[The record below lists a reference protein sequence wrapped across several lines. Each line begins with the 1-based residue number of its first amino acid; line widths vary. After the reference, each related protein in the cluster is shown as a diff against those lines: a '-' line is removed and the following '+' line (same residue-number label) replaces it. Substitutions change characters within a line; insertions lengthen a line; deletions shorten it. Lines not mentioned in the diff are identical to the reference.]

1 MSQTSGTRGAGL
13 ALAFPPELVD
23 AIACR
28 VVALLDERAPA
39 VASPWLDV
47 EQAATYIVASRQRV
61 YDLVHAGT
69 LRPARDGR
77 RLLFRREWLD
87 ELLLSPTSDSQEPE
101 EDRQPA

>member
-1 MSQTSGTRGAGL
+1 MADVPQSNGSHGVGL

-23 AIACR
+23 AIASR
-28 VVALLDERAPA
+28 VVALLDERMPA

-47 EQAATYIVASRQRV
+47 EQAAVYLAADKQRV
-61 YDLVHAGT
+61 YDLTHAGT

-87 ELLLSPTSDSQEPE
+87 EYLG
-101 EDRQPA
+101 RAA